1 MQWQRAKTI
10 MIVVFLLINIFLA
23 SYLVV
28 DRHTGDQ
35 KTLQHLTDVLSKNG
49 IQLHPDALPKEE
61 VSLFVPEFS
70 APQLTKKQV
79 EKLIENP
86 VLSDTGYTSGDNTAR
101 LEFKDNV
108 FTYENLNPKE
118 RAFRKVTAKNV
129 VSKLNPY
136 LKALGVS
143 NLIYPV
149 DISEIQG
156 EILVEYAYRVEDR
169 KLFDSRLRITVNQNG
184 IRLIRGVLA
193 VPDEKNGFS
202 YNLSQ
207 LETILMSL
215 AQTNEESLEI
225 TNIELGYYF
234 ISYSD
239 ALVSQAI
246 PVYQIRTSQG
256 DILMDARDGVETADR
271 ILGKGGIQ

>member
-23 SYLVV
+23 SYLIV
-28 DRHTGDQ
+28 DRHTGDRQ
-35 KTLQHLTDVLSKNG
+35 TIQHLTDVLSKNG
-49 IQLHPDALPKEE
+49 IYLHPDAIPKEE
-61 VSLFVPEFS
+61 DILFVPEFA
-70 APQLTKKQV
+70 APNLTQKQV

-86 VLSDTGYTSGDNTAR
+86 VSTETGYANEDNTAR

-108 FTYENLNPKE
+108 FTYENTNPNE

-143 NLIYPV
+143 DLVYPV

-156 EILVEYAYRVEDR
+156 EILVEYAYRMEDR

-184 IRLIRGVLA
+184 IRLIRGVLV
-193 VPDEKNGFS
+193 VPDKKNGFS
-202 YNLSQ
+202 YQLSQ

-215 AQTNEESLEI
+215 AQTTEESMEI
-225 TNIELGYYF
+225 TSIELGYHF
-234 ISYSD
+234 ISYTD

-246 PVYQIRTSQG
+246 PVYQIRTSYG

-271 ILGKGGIQ
+271 ILSKTD